1 MDNVMLANLNSQ
13 RDLYKPVLEKVEWC
27 CQGRHGVI
35 RNVEKK
41 DEQLVSRAITYFY
54 GSKGQWW
61 EKNRNKTMD
70 VEFVPMTKVFPPPR
84 KPWGWCGKTIL
95 FKDWQQNEKDERSL
109 SEKFRIGQ
117 QVCFSHKGQTII
129 GIVASRNK
137 RAKVIIPGQETW
149 WNVPYRELRSC

>member
-1 MDNVMLANLNSQ
+1 MDARLAVLNEQ
-13 RDLYKPVLEKVEWC
+13 QDIYKPVLERAEYC
-27 CQGRHGVI
+27 SCGGRHGVI

-61 EKNRNKTMD
+61 KKNLTKTFD

-84 KPWGWCGKTIL
+84 KPWEWCGKTVL
-95 FKDWQQNEKDERSL
+95 FGDWQKQEEENRRL
-109 SEKFRIGQ
+109 STQFRIGQ
-117 QVCFSHKGQTII
+117 TVSFLVKGKAITGII
-129 GIVASRNK
+129 SSLNK

-149 WNVPYRELRSC
+149 WNVPYSELKVS